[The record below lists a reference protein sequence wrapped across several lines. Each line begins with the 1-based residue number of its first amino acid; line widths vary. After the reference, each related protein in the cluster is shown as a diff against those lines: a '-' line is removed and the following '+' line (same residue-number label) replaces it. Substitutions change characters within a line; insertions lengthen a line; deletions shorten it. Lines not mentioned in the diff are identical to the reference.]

1 MLLINWEVF
10 NTSDTTGKHAKEI
23 EHYEKAT
30 KGIRNKYGQY
40 VRFVNTQVAK
50 DLQGQP
56 IPPCTLPLVARDGLT
71 EWAYTDSSGN
81 IRTTK
86 DGRVTLT
93 RKSKIMQH
101 GELMVDLNK
110 DIDLAYFIIEKSQ
123 MLKKGLIKIDDVRE
137 QQEEKVR
144 KEKDAIKLKAAIYSD
159 ASPLTSEPMLRQVC
173 HSLGI
178 SGADKATE
186 AGLRI
191 KLEAF
196 IEAED
201 KKKDVK
207 AMTTANFLEFI
218 NMADEVNRRGI
229 VGKAVARK
237 LIEYTKMHGWIWA
250 ISRNTIVRVPDTR
263 YGDRFAYLCEF
274 FGNEANKEVWD
285 ALVKELV
292 ESGYFEDDQP
302 YDELKWLAKMYGIPV
317 AQTKKTELA
326 GKVRDY
332 FKA

>member
-10 NTSDTTGKHAKEI
+10 NTSDTSGKYAEEI
-23 EHYEKAT
+23 KHYIKAT
-30 KGIRNKYGQY
+30 TGIKNRYGSY
-40 VRFVNTQVAK
+40 VRFVNTQMAK
-50 DLQGQP
+50 DLKGQP

-81 IRTTK
+81 VRITK
-86 DGRVTLT
+86 DGRKTLY

-101 GELMVDLNK
+101 GELVVDLNK
-110 DIDLAYFIIEKSQ
+110 DIDLAYFIIEKSL
-123 MLKKGLIKIDDVRE
+123 MVKKGFIKIDDIRE
-137 QQEEKVR
+137 QQEEQVR
-144 KEKDAIKLKAAIYSD
+144 KEKNAIRLKAAIYSD

-218 NMADEVNRRGI
+218 NMADEVNRRGV

-285 ALVKELV
+285 ALVKELA